1 MKKAIIVFFVL
12 LIMIQGRAF
21 GDDKLSAIVEGIQ
34 KEYKDL
40 PGLTIKYTREI
51 ITRTMSILGEEA
63 KGDLAT
69 GTIYLKP
76 PGYLKLE
83 QETPE
88 SETVLVSGETIWWYV
103 PKKMTVYRY
112 PSQEFGKEL
121 RLLSDIFGGLMKVE
135 EKFQIEMLPGDD
147 TDESFISLRPEPPW
161 QEVDHVVLKVTP
173 GYSIVGVDI
182 YNQLGGITRFK
193 IAETVRTDAFTEGFF
208 DFTVPEGVQVKEGT
222 DQ

>member
-1 MKKAIIVFFVL
+1 MKKAIVVSFIL
-12 LIMIQGRAF
+12 LFMIQGRVL
-21 GDDKLSAIVEGIQ
+21 GDDKLSAIIEGIQ

-40 PGLTIKYTREI
+40 PGLTIKYSREV

-76 PGYLKLE
+76 PSNLKLQ
-83 QETPE
+83 QETPDA
-88 SETVLVSGETIWWYV
+88 ETVLVSGDTIWWYV
-103 PKKMTVYRY
+103 PKKMTAYRY

-121 RLLSDIFGGLMKVE
+121 QLLSDIFSGLMKVE
-135 EKFQIEMLPGDD
+135 EKFRIEMLPDGVS
-147 TDESFISLRPEPPW
+147 DEHFISLEPEPPW
-161 QEVDHVVLKVTP
+161 QEVDHVVLKVTTS
-173 GYSIVGVDI
+173 YKIVGVDI

-193 IAETVRTDAFTEGFF
+193 IAETVKTETFAEDFF
-208 DFTVPEGVQVKEGT
+208 NFEVPEGVQVKEGT